1 MNINDTKFYKI
12 TIRYVL
18 NNGSEIYDT
27 VNYILNQERCDEI
40 LRHIYN
46 TFRNSKPVMIQDMDK
61 IICIKHDDI
70 VSITAESKEMKP
82 EEE

>member
-27 VNYILNQERCDEI
+27 IKFILNQERCEEI

-46 TFRNSKPVMIQDMDK
+46 AFGNSKSVLIQDIDK
-61 IICIKHDDI
+61 IVCIKHDDI
-70 VSITAESKEMKP
+70 VSITAEAKEMKP